1 MLEGYNLNGVTV
13 YTPKQLREEMEVSK
27 PVMKVYIQKMVEGVE
42 FIKVDKDQLN
52 AIKADTEGTPLGEI
66 YKKMYTA
73 TKLVTEK
80 GRARL
85 MQHFGKAEVNTN
97 VPVLH
102 GTPVASV
109 EDIKMTDGKVEG
121 RSLHEFLQ
129 IETPFKKWIDRML
142 EYGFTEG
149 VDFWTKMSVSALPY
163 SRPETDYDLTIDM
176 AKELCM
182 IQRTP
187 RGKQARLYFIE
198 CEKKLKQVNVPSYM
212 IDDQI
217 QRAERWIAE
226 QRQRQALVVA
236 NKQYQ
241 QIIGELTP
249 KADYT
254 DKILQSKETMPITA
268 IAKDYGMSAKEMNK
282 TLYKLGVQYKIG
294 GQWFLYA
301 PYQNNGYTHSKTG
314 EVEKEGVIV
323 HTFMNTEWTQ
333 KGRLFLYNILKDK
346 LDLLPMIEREIKD
359 WKNKS

>member
-1 MLEGYNLNGVTV
+1 MIEGYKLNGVTV
-13 YTPKQLREEMEVSK
+13 YTPKQLREEMGVSK
-27 PVMKVYIQKMVEGVE
+27 PLMKVYIQKMVEGVE

-52 AIKADTEGTPLGEI
+52 AIKADTDGTPLGEI

-85 MQHFGKAEVNTN
+85 LQHFGKAEVNTN
-97 VPVLH
+97 VPVPQE
-102 GTPVASV
+102 TPVASV
-109 EDIKMTDGKVEG
+109 EDIKMADDKVDG

-129 IETPFKKWIDRML
+129 IDSNYTTWFERMT
-142 EYGFTEG
+142 EYGFCKG
-149 VDFWTKMSVSALPY
+149 VDFFPKMERTTTPY
-163 SRPETDYDLTIDM
+163 GRPEINHELTIDM

-187 RGKQARLYFIE
+187 RGKQARQYFIE
-198 CEKKLKQVNVPSYM
+198 CEKKLKEASVPSYM

-254 DKILQSKETMPITA
+254 DKILQSRETMPITA

-346 LDLLPMIEREIKD
+346 LDLLPMIEREIK
-359 WKNKS
+359 S